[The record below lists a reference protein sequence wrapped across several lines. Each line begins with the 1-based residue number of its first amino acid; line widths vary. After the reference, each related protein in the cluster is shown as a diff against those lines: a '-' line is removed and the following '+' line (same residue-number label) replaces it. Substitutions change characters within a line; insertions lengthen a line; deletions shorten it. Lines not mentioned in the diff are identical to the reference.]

1 MVIYVKRKKRS
12 QMEIFVHVIPSVE
25 NWNRKR
31 RLDLLL
37 SKHEKVCNRRD
48 VKMMTIDGQGEQIT
62 VGVNKSSGLLESL
75 REERR
80 KAVNQEDERR

>member
-1 MVIYVKRKKRS
+1 
-12 QMEIFVHVIPSVE
+12 
-25 NWNRKR
+25 
-31 RLDLLL
+31 
-37 SKHEKVCNRRD
+37 
-48 VKMMTIDGQGEQIT
+48 MMTIDGQGEQIT